1 MTKTSTITN
10 DKRGSAL
17 AEIVLGTHNQKKGIE
32 LDELLRP
39 HGLVVRTLRD
49 FDDPIHVVEDGD
61 TFGENAAKKACQQ
74 AEHVNCWVIGEDS
87 GLCVDAL
94 DGAPGIYSARFSGP
108 DANDESNNQ
117 QLLEKLSGT
126 PKEKRGA
133 HYHCHVVVSDPMGN
147 VRAEA
152 SSQCHGRILVKP
164 LGTSGFGYDPLF
176 FIPEY
181 HQTFAQLGSTVKA
194 VLSHRSRAM
203 RQILPELPRLL
214 ADAG

>member
-1 MTKTSTITN
+1 M
-10 DKRGSAL
+10 

-74 AEHVNCWVIGEDS
+74 AEHLNCWVIGEDS

-126 PKEKRGA
+126 CLLYTSPSPRDA
-133 HYHCHVVVSDPMGN
+133 TLSRMP
-147 VRAEA
+147 
-152 SSQCHGRILVKP
+152 SS
-164 LGTSGFGYDPLF
+164 
-176 FIPEY
+176 
-181 HQTFAQLGSTVKA
+181 A
-194 VLSHRSRAM
+194 
-203 RQILPELPRLL
+203 
-214 ADAG
+214 